1 MQLFPLSLSGP
12 ASAMLLTMGMTPL
25 LPLDLILGFLQCM
38 ANMDSYLIRLQAAHY
53 VASQAPHRT
62 RALA

>member
-1 MQLFPLSLSGP
+1 
-12 ASAMLLTMGMTPL
+12 MLLTMGMTPL
-25 LPLDLILGFLQCM
+25 LPLDLLTLRFLQCM
-38 ANMDSYLIRLQAAHY
+38 ANMELCLIRLQAAHY